1 MSPAPGSVLTTVL
14 DVVGTVLIVAGAL
27 LALTAAIGMLRL
39 PDLLSRMHA
48 ATKPQTLGLVLVAVG
63 TALHLRGGV
72 DVWMLVLAAA
82 FQLLTAPVTAHLVGR
97 LAYRT
102 GGVRHDLLH
111 TDELAAREDVGP
123 DGLTGPGPDGDDT
136 GHGAGAAAPSGDR
149 S

>member
-1 MSPAPGSVLTTVL
+1 MTDAGSTSGTVL

-39 PDLLSRMHA
+39 PDVLSRMHA
-48 ATKPQTLGLVLVAVG
+48 ATKPQTLGLVLVAIG
-63 TALHLRGGV
+63 AALHLRGGV
-72 DVWMLVLAAA
+72 DIWMLVLAAA
-82 FQLLTAPVTAHLVGR
+82 FQLLTAPVTAHMVGR

-111 TDELAAREDVGP
+111 TDELAAR
-123 DGLTGPGPDGDDT
+123 DGDGAAGDGT
-136 GHGAGAAAPSGDR
+136 AGEGDAGTGAGAQAPATDR